1 MNERL
6 ALERREQWNG
16 PPKFWRAPPESL
28 LQQGLRSIGSRV
40 SALATGAA
48 PPASTVRTVHLDPS
62 IATDSNAYARI
73 EQEVQATGA
82 RIIGK
87 HSDAIQDILVIEAP
101 AEAIASVAGVA
112 GVQGVAPRGSA
123 RPAAVQAKSS
133 GGDALV
139 FSGSDAC
146 TATDAAIGATKL
158 DTLPFEVKLILN
170 DGAGVLVIVWDFAP
184 NLDETKWGD
193 ELVKR
198 PGGKA
203 KQYNVTS
210 ATPRSWH
217 GSSVMSVCCG
227 ANAGPARGATLALV
241 SLGETVSSDL
251 TVINNLLKTWTGP
264 AIVNMSFTV
273 TYQVKTDADRI
284 AVRDE
289 FRRFDSFVSAMKARN
304 PRLVFVV
311 AAGNEGRDLC
321 DVLDVPDDQ
330 GGRVM
335 QWPQQRFST
344 GSSIKDSTYIFIGA
358 TIALVGAGTVRHA
371 LAGYS
376 NLGRCVNAVAP
387 GGWTCTYRAQT
398 EDEAPFQ
405 VTQGTSFA
413 APAASGLLA
422 LVLAARPNS
431 TGVDSVQALLTG
443 SRKVTRPGYEGTIV
457 ALPAYAAPPPDGTST
472 PPPVGVLPDPQV
484 IAPQET
490 LSPPAPQPQTSY
502 LPLALLVGGVILL
515 LSLFAASSLLFAAV
529 VVAVLAVV
537 MILNFVPAGDSST
550 SPPPVEGV
558 PRPAR

>member
-28 LQQGLRSIGSRV
+28 LQQGLRSIGSRA

-62 IATDSNAYARI
+62 IATDSAAYASI

-82 RIIGK
+82 RIIEK

-101 AEAIASVAGVA
+101 AEAIESVAGVA

-158 DTLPFEVKLILN
+158 DTLPFEVKSILN

-184 NLDETKWGD
+184 NLDEKKWGD

-210 ATPRSWH
+210 ASPRSWH

-241 SLGETVSSDL
+241 SLGDTVSSDL

-264 AIVNMSFTV
+264 AVVNMSFAV

-289 FRRFDSFVSAMKARN
+289 FRRFDSFVIAMKTRN

-321 DVLDVPDDQ
+321 DVVDVPDDQ
-330 GGRVM
+330 NGRVM

-344 GSSIKDSTYIFIGA
+344 ASSITDSTYIFVGA
-358 TIALVGAGTVRHA
+358 TIALAGAGTVRHA

-376 NLGRCVNAVAP
+376 NFGRCVNAVSP
-387 GGWTCTYRAQT
+387 GGWTCAYRA
-398 EDEAPFQ
+398 ESGNEAPFH

-422 LVLAARPNS
+422 LVLAARPNA
-431 TGVDSVQALLTG
+431 TGVEAMQALLSG
-443 SRKVTRPGYEGTIV
+443 SRKVARPGYEGTIV
-457 ALPAYAAPPPDGTST
+457 ALPMYAAPPLDGTT

-484 IAPQET
+484 IAPQGT
-490 LSPPAPQPQTSY
+490 LSPPEPQPQTSSY
-502 LPLALLVGGVILL
+502 LPWLALLVGGVVVLA
-515 LSLFAASSLLFAAV
+515 LFAASSFVAV
-529 VVAVLAVV
+529 VVAGVVVAVV
-537 MILNFVPAGDSST
+537 VILNLVPAGNSSS